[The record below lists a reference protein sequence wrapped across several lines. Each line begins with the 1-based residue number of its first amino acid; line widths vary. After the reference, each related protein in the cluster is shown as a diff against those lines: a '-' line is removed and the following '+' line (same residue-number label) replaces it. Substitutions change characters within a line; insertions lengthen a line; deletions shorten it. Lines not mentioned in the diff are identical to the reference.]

1 VWQVLGALTSA
12 EASACLA
19 SGAVSSNVSGG
30 PKTLTGRGA
39 FAECDAGVRRV
50 LSSFDR
56 AGQPK
61 PQRGQRFVAM
71 SLFFYSINFARL
83 AGHLAPSMATTPRAL
98 LDAASALCRESDAS
112 LRRMIGKDSL
122 TPDEAIP
129 WRCFD
134 LVYAARLLLDGYNFD
149 EDHAT
154 IEFLG
159 DVGGVEVEWT
169 LGALLHTLLASAA
182 PVKLSARSSFADRIS
197 ALLLVGA
204 GVACFLYLRKRS
216 NTRAYQPVIDGARAV

>member
-98 LDAASALCRESDAS
+98 LDAASALCRESDALRAS
-112 LRRMIGKDSL
+112 VLCPAHRRRRARVLRRRPRSL
-122 TPDEAIP
+122 
-129 WRCFD
+129 
-134 LVYAARLLLDGYNFD
+134 ARNS
-149 EDHAT
+149 
-154 IEFLG
+154 
-159 DVGGVEVEWT
+159 GV
-169 LGALLHTLLASAA
+169 
-182 PVKLSARSSFADRIS
+182 
-197 ALLLVGA
+197 
-204 GVACFLYLRKRS
+204 
-216 NTRAYQPVIDGARAV
+216 